1 MENLLLY
8 SLIVAIAIGIFGCSD
23 KSQQI
28 SPEGKTQ
35 EEVVRERPEWVMEEP
50 GCDDE
55 NCYFVG
61 LSNVY
66 ASEKGARDDSM
77 ANVYKRVVQYLGTL
91 AKSKIEEASVSYGL
105 NSQTIDPTLSARNY
119 EKQVAANVAKAV
131 KATKLYMERETGS
144 TGKKGYKYFTLA
156 KMPKESINA
165 AFQQT
170 AKKNMEDA
178 QKRAQ
183 EAATEQAK
191 QQAENARNFWEDM
204 QKQGLL
210 E

>member
-1 MENLLLY
+1 MKRRLLVV
-8 SLIVAIAIGIFGCSD
+8 IMAVFTIGIIACSD
-23 KSQQI
+23 KSQKI
-28 SPEGKTQ
+28 SPELKTE
-35 EEVVRERPEWVMEEP
+35 EEVVHERPDWVMEEP
-50 GCDDE
+50 ECDDE

-61 LSNVY
+61 LSNIY

-77 ANVYKRVVQYLGTL
+77 ANAYRRVVQYLGVL

-105 NSQTIDPTLSARNY
+105 NSQTIDPTLSQRVY
-119 EKQVAANVAKAV
+119 EKQIAANVAKEV

-144 TGKKGYKYFTLA
+144 TGKRGYKYFTLA
-156 KMPKESINA
+156 RMPKESINA

-178 QKRAQ
+178 QKRAR

-191 QQAENARNFWEDM
+191 QQAENATNFWKDM